1 MWKNGLLYYLLPN
14 ETTATTANFED
25 QGKHKMA
32 MDIMLTMD
40 EHDKVQCNV
49 M

>member
-1 MWKNGLLYYLLPN
+1 MRKKGLLYYLPPN
-14 ETTATTANFED
+14 ETTANSED
-25 QGKHKMA
+25 QGEHKMA
-32 MDIMLTMD
+32 MDIMLAMD